1 MATPAEKLAESLVKL
16 EKLQNERGIAI
27 IKANDLSRTHKE
39 RLIEN
44 GFIRKV
50 IKGWYIS
57 CPSDKKEG
65 ETTSWYVSFWNFIA
79 LYIDS
84 RFGKDWC
91 LSPEQSLSLH
101 SGNFM
106 VPPQLLIRSPKAS
119 NNRVNLL
126 HGSSVFDSKVEIPHQ
141 NEREEI
147 EGVQV
152 YSLEAGLVA
161 VSSDFY
167 TRHPTDART
176 CLAMVK
182 DSSGVLAKLLDSGKS
197 MVAGRLSGAFRNIG
211 NDKIANDILVTMKS
225 AGYNVRET
233 DPFNEKMELELSSR
247 EVSPYVNRIKIMWVQ
262 MRGEVKKYFPHAP
275 KEILKVN
282 DYLKQV
288 QENYKSDA
296 YHSLS
301 IEGYRVTPELI
312 DKVASG
318 DWDPNKSVEDKQQK
332 DAMAARGY
340 FQAFQVVKASIKSV
354 LEGQNPGEVVD
365 NDHDSW
371 YRELFAPSVAVG
383 LTKTSDLA
391 GYRNGPVYIKGA
403 MHTPPR
409 HEAVRDTM
417 PVFFDL
423 LKEEPEVSVRVVLGH
438 FLFVYIHPYFDG
450 NGRIARFLMNVM
462 LASGNYPWT
471 VIEIDKREQYMSA
484 LEKASAG
491 NDVTDF
497 AKFIGEQVSQTI
509 NKKTGSM

>member
-1 MATPAEKLAESLVKL
+1 MATPSEKLAESLVKL

-27 IKANDLSRTHKE
+27 IKADDLSRTHKE

-44 GFIRKV
+44 GFIREV

-57 CPSDKKEG
+57 CTPDEKQG
-65 ETTSWYVSFWNFIA
+65 ETTSWYLSFWNFIA
-79 LYIDS
+79 SYINT
-84 RFGKDWC
+84 RFAKDWC

-106 VPPQLLIRSPKAS
+106 VPTQLLIRSPKAS
-119 NNRVNLL
+119 NNRVNLI
-126 HGSSVFDSKVEIPHQ
+126 HGSSVFDSKVEIPPH

-161 VSSDFY
+161 VGADFY
-167 TRHPTDART
+167 TRQPTDVRT

-182 DSSGVLAKLLDSGKS
+182 DSSGVLAKLLDGGKS
-197 MVAGRLSGAFRNIG
+197 VVAGRLSGAFRNIG
-211 NDKIANDILVTMKS
+211 NDKIANSILDTMKS
-225 AGYNVRET
+225 AGYDVRET
-233 DPFNEKMELELSSR
+233 DPFMEKIELELSSR
-247 EVSPYVNRIKIMWVQ
+247 EVSPYVNRIKIMWKQ
-262 MRGEVKKYFPHAP
+262 MRDVVIEYFPDAP
-275 KEILKVN
+275 KEVLNV
-282 DYLKQV
+282 DAYLKQV
-288 QENYKSDA
+288 QENYRSDA

-312 DKVASG
+312 EKVARG
-318 DWDPNKSVEDKQQK
+318 DWDPDKSVEDSQQK

-340 FQAFQVVKASIKSV
+340 FQAFQLVKDSIKSI
-354 LEGQNPGEVVD
+354 LIGENSGEVVD
-365 NDHDSW
+365 NDHGNW
-371 YRELFAPSVAVG
+371 YRELFAPGVALG
-383 LTKTSDLA
+383 LAKASDLA

-438 FLFVYIHPYFDG
+438 FIFVYIHPYFDG
-450 NGRIARFLMNVM
+450 NGRMARFLMNVM

-471 VIEIDKREQYMSA
+471 VIKLDTREQYMSA
-484 LEKASAG
+484 LENASVG
-491 NDVTDF
+491 NDISDF
-497 AKFIGEQVSQTI
+497 AKFIGEQVKNTMDQ
-509 NKKTGSM
+509 

>member
-27 IKANDLSRTHKE
+27 IKADDLSRTHKE
-39 RLIEN
+39 RLIEY
-44 GFIRKV
+44 GFIREV

-57 CPSDKKEG
+57 CPSDEKQG

-84 RFGKDWC
+84 RFDKDWC

-106 VPPQLLIRSPKAS
+106 VPTQLLIRSPKAS

-141 NEREEI
+141 NERNEI
-147 EGVQV
+147 EGVQF

-161 VSSDFY
+161 VHSDFY

-182 DSSGVLAKLLDSGKS
+182 DSSGVLAKLLDGGKS
-197 MVAGRLSGAFRNIG
+197 LVAGRLAGAFRNIG
-211 NDKIANDILVTMKS
+211 NDKIANGIMDTMKS
-225 AGYNVRET
+225 AGYDVRET

-247 EVSPYVNRIKIMWVQ
+247 EVSPYVNRIKIMWEQ
-262 MRGEVKKYFPHAP
+262 MRNVVIKHFPDAP
-275 KEILKVN
+275 KEVLMVS

-288 QENYKSDA
+288 QEKYRSDA

-312 DKVASG
+312 EKVARG
-318 DWDPNKSVEDKQQK
+318 DWDPNKSVEDRQQK

-340 FQAFQVVKASIKSV
+340 FQAFEVVKESINSV
-354 LEGQNPGEVVD
+354 LEDQNPGEVVD
-365 NDHDSW
+365 NDHGIW
-371 YRELFAPSVAVG
+371 YRELFAPSIAVG
-383 LTKTSDLA
+383 LAKASDLA

-409 HEAVRDTM
+409 HEAVRDTI

-423 LKEEPEVSVRVVLGH
+423 LKEEPEASVRVVLGH
-438 FLFVYIHPYFDG
+438 FIFVYIHPYFDG
-450 NGRIARFLMNVM
+450 NGRMARFLMNVM

-471 VIEIDKREQYMSA
+471 VIKLDKREQYMSA
-484 LEKASAG
+484 LEKASVG
-491 NDVTDF
+491 NDITDF
-497 AKFIGEQVSQTI
+497 AKFIGEQVGNTI
-509 NKKTGSM
+509 DKKTGSL